1 MKALVTGA
9 GGFVGQTLVA
19 HLEAAGDEVVGLDR
33 AGGPDITDGA
43 AVREAFA
50 RHRPDAVYHLAA
62 VTHIGAS
69 WDAPLEVFRINAEGT
84 LNVLAACAAAEVG
97 RVLVVGS
104 ADEYGAVRP
113 EDLPLTEEAPLR
125 PLTPYGAS
133 KVAAEYLALQ
143 SFLGNGLPTI
153 RVRAFNHSGRNQPDR
168 FMIPGLA
175 RRIAAAERDG
185 RKEIPI
191 GSVEPVRDFTNV
203 DDVVVAYRL
212 LVERGEPGEVYNV
225 CSGVGRSVAEVAE
238 HLLGL
243 ARHAIELVPDPAL
256 MRPVE
261 VPRLVGDNRRL
272 REATGWAPTISFE
285 DTLAA
290 ILDRWRS
297 EDSATSSG
305 PRTEPR

>member
-9 GGFVGQTLVA
+9 GGFVGTTLVG
-19 HLEAAGDEVVGLDR
+19 HLRSEGDEVIAIDR
-33 AGGPDITDGA
+33 ANGPDVTDAA
-43 AVREAFA
+43 AVRDVIGRE
-50 RHRPDAVYHLAA
+50 RPEAVYHLAA

-84 LNVLAACAAAEVG
+84 FNVLSACKAAGVD

-113 EDLPLTEEAPLR
+113 EDLPLTEDAPLR

-133 KVAAEYLALQ
+133 KVAAE
-143 SFLGNGLPTI
+143 FLGLQAFLGEALPVI
-153 RVRAFNHSGRNQPDR
+153 RVRAFNHTGRDQPDR

-191 GSVEPVRDFTNV
+191 GSLEPVRDFTNV
-203 DDVVVAYRL
+203 ADVVVAYRL

-225 CSGVGRSVAEVAE
+225 CTGVGHSVADVAE

-243 ARHAIELVPDPAL
+243 ARHAIELVPDPSL
-256 MRPVE
+256 LRPIE
-261 VPRLVGDNRRL
+261 VPRLVGDNTRL
-272 REATGWAPTISFE
+272 RHTTGWAPAISFE
-285 DTLAA
+285 DTLAQV
-290 ILDRWRS
+290 LDRWRA
-297 EDSATSSG
+297 EEAA
-305 PRTEPR
+305 R

>member
-9 GGFVGQTLVA
+9 GGFVGTALVA
-19 HLEAAGDEVVGLDR
+19 HLESAGDEVVGIDHVT
-33 AGGPDITDGA
+33 GPDITDPAGVRD
-43 AVREAFA
+43 AVA

-69 WDAPLEVFRINAEGT
+69 WEAPLEVFHINAGGT
-84 LNVLAACAAAEVG
+84 LNLLSACADAGVG

-125 PLTPYGAS
+125 PMTPYGAS
-133 KVAAEYLALQ
+133 KVAADYLALQ
-143 SFLGNGLPTI
+143 AFLGRGLPVI
-153 RVRAFNHSGRNQPDR
+153 RVRAFNHTGASQSER

-185 RKEIPI
+185 RKEIPV
-191 GSVEPVRDFTNV
+191 GSLEPVRDYTDV
-203 DDVVVAYRL
+203 ADVVVAYRL

-225 CSGVGRSVAEVAE
+225 CSGVGRSVAEVADA
-238 HLLGL
+238 LLGL

-256 MRPVE
+256 LRPVE

-272 REATGWAPTISFE
+272 REATGWAPAIPFE
-285 DTLAA
+285 RTLAA
-290 ILDRWRS
+290 VLDRWRA
-297 EDSATSSG
+297 EVAAK
-305 PRTEPR
+305 

>member
-1 MKALVTGA
+1 VKALVTGA
-9 GGFVGQTLVA
+9 GGFVGQALVA
-19 HLEAAGDEVVGLDR
+19 HLESAGDEVIGIDHVT
-33 AGGPDITDGA
+33 GPDITDPAG
-43 AVREAFA
+43 VRDVVG

-69 WDAPLEVFRINAEGT
+69 WDAPLDVFRVNAEGT
-84 LNVLAACAAAEVG
+84 LNVLSTCAGAGVG

-133 KVAAEYLALQ
+133 KVAADSLALQ
-143 SFLGNGLPTI
+143 AFLGQGLPVI
-153 RVRAFNHSGRNQPDR
+153 RVRAFNHTGATQSER

-185 RKEIPI
+185 RKEVPV
-191 GSVEPVRDFTNV
+191 GSLQPVRDYTDV
-203 DDVVVAYRL
+203 ADVVVAYRL

-225 CSGVGRSVAEVAE
+225 CSGVGRSVAEVADQ
-238 HLLGL
+238 LLAL

-256 MRPVE
+256 LRPVE

-272 REATGWAPTISFE
+272 REATGWAPAIPFE
-285 DTLAA
+285 QTLAA
-290 ILDRWRS
+290 VLDRWRA
-297 EDSATSSG
+297 EVAG
-305 PRTEPR
+305 P

>member
-1 MKALVTGA
+1 VKALVTGA
-9 GGFVGQTLVA
+9 GGFVGQALIG

-33 AGGPDITDGA
+33 VGGPDITDA
-43 AVREAFA
+43 PAVRDFFT
-50 RHRPDAVYHLAA
+50 RHQPEAVYHLAA

-84 LNVLAACAAAEVG
+84 LNVLSACAAAGVD

-113 EDLPLTEEAPLR
+113 EDLPLSEDAPLR

-143 SFLGNGLPTI
+143 AFLGERLPVI
-153 RVRAFNHSGRNQPDR
+153 RVRAFNHTGPSQSDR

-175 RRIAAAERDG
+175 RRIAAAERDR

-191 GSVEPVRDFTNV
+191 GSLEPVRDFTNV
-203 DDVVVAYRL
+203 ADVVVAYRL
-212 LVERGEPGEVYNV
+212 LIERGEPGEVYNV
-225 CSGVGRSVAEVAE
+225 CSGVGHSVADVAE

-243 ARHAIELVPDPAL
+243 ARHTIELAPDPSL
-256 MRPVE
+256 VRPVE
-261 VPRLVGDNRRL
+261 VPRLVGDNHRL

-285 DTLAA
+285 ETLAA
-290 ILDRWRS
+290 ILERWRA
-297 EDSATSSG
+297 EVADS
-305 PRTEPR
+305 

>member
-84 LNVLAACAAAEVG
+84 LNVLAACSVAEVG

-143 SFLGNGLPTI
+143 AFLGDRLPVV
-153 RVRAFNHSGRNQPDR
+153 RVRAFNHTGRNQSDR

-185 RKEIPI
+185 RKEIPV
-191 GSVEPVRDFTNV
+191 GSLEPVRDFTNV

-256 MRPVE
+256 VRPID

-272 REATGWAPTISFE
+272 REATGWAPAISFE
-285 DTLAA
+285 DTLEAV
-290 ILDRWRS
+290 LDR
-297 EDSATSSG
+297 A
-305 PRTEPR
+305 RTEAAGLS

>member
-9 GGFVGQTLVA
+9 GGFVGQALVG

-33 AGGPDITDGA
+33 DGGPDITDGA
-43 AVREAFA
+43 AVRQAIA
-50 RHRPDAVYHLAA
+50 RYRPDAVYHLAA

-69 WDAPLEVFRINAEGT
+69 WEAPLEVFRINAEGT
-84 LNVLAACAAAEVG
+84 LNVLSACTAAGVD

-113 EDLPLTEEAPLR
+113 EDLPLTEDAPLR

-143 SFLGNGLPTI
+143 AFLGEQLPVI
-153 RVRAFNHSGRNQPDR
+153 RVRSFNHSGATQSDR

-191 GSVEPVRDFTNV
+191 GSLEPVRDFTNV
-203 DDVVVAYRL
+203 ADVVVAYRL

-225 CSGVGRSVAEVAE
+225 CSGVGRSVADVAD

-256 MRPVE
+256 MRPIE

-272 REATGWAPTISFE
+272 REATGWAPAISFE
-285 DTLAA
+285 ETLAA
-290 ILDRWRS
+290 VLERWRA
-297 EDSATSSG
+297 EEAG
-305 PRTEPR
+305 R